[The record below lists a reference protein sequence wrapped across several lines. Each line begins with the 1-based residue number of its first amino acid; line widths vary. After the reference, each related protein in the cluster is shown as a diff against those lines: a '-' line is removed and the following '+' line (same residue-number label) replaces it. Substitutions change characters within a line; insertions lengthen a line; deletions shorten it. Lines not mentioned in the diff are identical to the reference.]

1 MLFWIQKTHTHTPH
15 KQPTRMRHQPTVI
28 STSSSWNDRFN
39 LEQNIEVL
47 ETTSV
52 SAKRSPPP
60 PVLGAW
66 GWGDWSPAAVIY
78 NVRTIYLYL
87 ITICVLCDVWSGTKE
102 VKRKIHAS
110 KSSSIL
116 VIRLLQRDWQKINDK
131 LCNYHWHVMVGKKKF
146 SGNLADSQKKVAH
159 IK

>member
-110 KSSSIL
+110 KSSSTQYL
-116 VIRLLQRDWQKINDK
+116 GDTTSPKGLAENQRQKMQRP
-131 LCNYHWHVMVGKKKF
+131 LTFHGGKKIVLWKF
-146 SGNLADSQKKVAH
+146 SR
-159 IK
+159 